1 MLVED
6 SVSLSSWVPVYID
19 SGSVLMVEVTDS
31 WKLAEFGLI
40 GQHNTDSI
48 FSEIST
54 EGAKTHNLYS
64 QLTSI
69 G

>member
-1 MLVED
+1 
-6 SVSLSSWVPVYID
+6 
-19 SGSVLMVEVTDS
+19 MVEVTES

-40 GQHNTDSI
+40 GQRNTDSI
-48 FSEIST
+48 LSEIST
-54 EGAKTHNLYS
+54 EGAKTRNLYS